1 MFSTPRGTSRA
12 AWPEM
17 TERPTFRPAFGRP
30 GAFTPAFGD
39 KVLARRS
46 QLSSPTERSTRSSR
60 WRYRSPLVSQANPID
75 SFDPAFGDNAR
86 GDSCDDDSTEV
97 DEPARGWYW
106 QPRAWT
112 PRLTE
117 ADKAVDS
124 DSDPAVGAREEE
136 ATQTRELELIVLLE
150 EELQQTKERLER
162 AERERD
168 EAREEARRLREA
180 NAQARAQRQ
189 AAAAAELA
197 AVTDAANDIRELTR
211 RHEAELAAALQ
222 DLLIQIAAGGAYQD
236 R

>member
-1 MFSTPRGTSRA
+1 
-12 AWPEM
+12 
-17 TERPTFRPAFGRP
+17 
-30 GAFTPAFGD
+30 
-39 KVLARRS
+39 
-46 QLSSPTERSTRSSR
+46 
-60 WRYRSPLVSQANPID
+60 
-75 SFDPAFGDNAR
+75 
-86 GDSCDDDSTEV
+86 
-97 DEPARGWYW
+97 
-106 QPRAWT
+106 
-112 PRLTE
+112 
-117 ADKAVDS
+117 
-124 DSDPAVGAREEE
+124 
-136 ATQTRELELIVLLE
+136 VLLE